1 MPTKNSDPEIYLMFA
16 NLHITFAFN
25 VSNSKVD
32 NILKGSLD
40 SIPSPLV
47 KIQIM
52 GRKVLIEV
60 KGKTLLGKKTLL
72 KTKSLLT
79 TPNNIL
85 PLHPKQ
91 TFPPII

>member
-47 KIQIM
+47 KIQITV
-52 GRKVLIEV
+52 G
-60 KGKTLLGKKTLL
+60 
-72 KTKSLLT
+72 
-79 TPNNIL
+79 N
-85 PLHPKQ
+85 
-91 TFPPII
+91 FA